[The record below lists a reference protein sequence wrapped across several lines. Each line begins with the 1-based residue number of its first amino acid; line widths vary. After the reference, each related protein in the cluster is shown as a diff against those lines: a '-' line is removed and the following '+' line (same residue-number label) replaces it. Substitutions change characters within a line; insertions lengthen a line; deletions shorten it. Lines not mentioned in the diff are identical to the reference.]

1 MTNPNFMIILILT
14 QKLILFIFQSLVQWE
29 KRETNAYYLTQD
41 LFGFFKD
48 WRKNLEGKKKK
59 EGK

>member
-29 KRETNAYYLTQD
+29 KRETNAYYLTHD

-48 WRKNLEGKKKK
+48 W
-59 EGK
+59 